1 MISQLEQCKN
11 VHDHE
16 FIVESNGSYLDIVE
30 LRNLHLLHKKKD
42 IRYEVAQEIE
52 WFRKMSDGSK
62 QPTGTPVVDSTLAV
76 TFCSMLQDTS
86 GGHFCQNIQ
95 LTTCE
100 IKRLPVKLR

>member
-42 IRYEVAQEIE
+42 IKYEVAQEIE
-52 WFRKMSDGSK
+52 WFRKISDGIK
-62 QPTGTPVVDSTLAV
+62 QSTSTPIVDSTLAV

-86 GGHFCQNIQ
+86 EGHLWQNIQ
-95 LTTCE
+95 LTPCE
-100 IKRLPVKLR
+100 IKRLAVKLR